1 MSDRIER
8 RFASLA
14 GQGRAALI
22 PFVTAGDPD
31 PDWTVDVMHALV
43 DAGADI
49 LEIGVP
55 FSDPTADGLVIQQ
68 ASERAIARG
77 VSLTR
82 VLDMVRDFRGRDAD
96 TPVVLMGY
104 LNPIERYGYAAFAD
118 DASAAGVD
126 GVLAERVS
134 YPAASLVKLPGH
146 LDFAAG
152 STLTIA
158 GLMILGRLRFRG
170 GRLAVA

>member
-104 LNPIERYGYAAFAD
+104 LNPIERYGYAAFAR
-118 DASAAGVD
+118 DAAEAGVD
-126 GVLAERVS
+126 GILLVDREVETIVQRF
-134 YPAASLVKLPGH
+134 SLPSFPTVRC
-146 LDFAAG
+146 
-152 STLTIA
+152 STACVQSTRS
-158 GLMILGRLRFRG
+158 MFRS
-170 GRLAVA
+170 